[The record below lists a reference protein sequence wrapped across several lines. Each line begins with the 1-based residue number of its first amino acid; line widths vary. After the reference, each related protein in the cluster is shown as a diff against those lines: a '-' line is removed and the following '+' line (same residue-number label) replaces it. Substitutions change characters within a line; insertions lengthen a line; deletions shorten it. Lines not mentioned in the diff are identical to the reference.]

1 MPYCSPQHHMK
12 CQITRTVGRG
22 GGGLLFFPFSFDVY
36 CIQGCVRTQVSS
48 TRTKLVLDL
57 CKGEGEGAGWAG
69 GGREGYND
77 RA

>member
-1 MPYCSPQHHMK
+1 M
-12 CQITRTVGRG
+12 G
-22 GGGLLFFPFSFDVY
+22 
-36 CIQGCVRTQVSS
+36 TQVSS

-57 CKGEGEGAGWAG
+57 CKGEEEGAGWAG